1 MALFN
6 FFEKCFLHGE
16 KISQSRPMVTKNSE
30 KSRFSTTSLRKIILD
45 VFLIYGLKLRDTKI
59 HKNVEYCESKFS
71 LFVVQKL
78 IWNGVF
84 WPKTYENTVF
94 SKFWSIYCLGCQ
106 YSHRKIVERPNMHP
120 LWHKQAPQARAAYRR
135 GPWIVSVLKK
145 FNM

>member
-16 KISQSRPMVTKNSE
+16 KNSQSRPMVTKNSE
-30 KSRFSTTSLRKIILD
+30 KSRFSTTSLRKNIFD

-78 IWNGVF
+78 
-84 WPKTYENTVF
+84 T
-94 SKFWSIYCLGCQ
+94 
-106 YSHRKIVERPNMHP
+106 
-120 LWHKQAPQARAAYRR
+120 
-135 GPWIVSVLKK
+135 
-145 FNM
+145 